1 MLTAIE
7 TTGTINANQQIVL
20 DDELPSNAP
29 SRVRVIVLFDEEN
42 KDFNE
47 TEWLKAASK
56 NDAFDFLND
65 EAEDIYTLEDGKPLQ
80 NEI

>member
-7 TTGTINANQQIVL
+7 TTGTINANHQIVL
-20 DDELPSNAP
+20 DEELPDNAP

>member
-7 TTGTINANQQIVL
+7 TTGTIGANRQIVL
-20 DDELPSNAP
+20 DEELPGNAP

>member
-7 TTGTINANQQIVL
+7 TTGTNNANHQIVL
-20 DDELPSNAP
+20 DEDLPDNAP
-29 SRVRVIVLFDEEN
+29 SRVRVIVLYDEN
-42 KDFNE
+42 TDINE
-47 TEWLKAASK
+47 REWLQAASK

-65 EAEDIYTLEDGKPLQ
+65 DAEDIYTLEDGVRLN